1 MHVLVDEMMNVG
13 RRFQDVKTMT
23 LMLILSLK
31 FPLGTTLSLGDIVNV
46 VLKPSVKIKD

>member
-1 MHVLVDEMMNVG
+1 MQFLEDKMINEG